1 MSRCRW
7 SRVRNSP
14 PACGKKLHQFDLGE
28 NTVTKGCY
36 AYPYTF
42 SASRGADQS
51 SGGPSK
57 TLVLHITE

>member
-1 MSRCRW
+1 M
-7 SRVRNSP
+7 RNSP

-57 TLVLHITE
+57 TLVLHITK